1 MKKLYSILIVPLFYS
16 ATIFAQD
23 PCTSITTITCGNTVT
38 FNPTVGDGDPNYPV
52 NISTCNGSSAIGGK
66 EKMYS
71 FTPTQDGTYE
81 FEVTTATGGFVQY
94 MWKVAALGCNNT
106 GWNCIDRINA
116 TGSIGAVNF
125 QAGTPYYI
133 LVNSETNTGS
143 INHVFR
149 IKCATNVCN
158 SILPLLCGTLT
169 TLGPIIGYGNPDY
182 DVNVSTC
189 NGSSAQGGKEQIYS
203 FIPTQDGT
211 YEFETTSV
219 SGGFAQYMWKQA
231 SLGCDNTGWN
241 CIDRTNSTGS
251 IGAVN
256 FLAGTTYY
264 ILVNA
269 EPTTSLTHIFR
280 VKCAKVVCN
289 DILPLTCGT
298 LTTLGPIIGYGDP
311 DYDVNMSTCN
321 GSSAQG
327 GKEQIYSFTP
337 ALDGTYEFETTSV
350 SGGFAQY
357 MWKQASLG
365 CNSTGWNCIDR
376 TNTIGSIGAVN
387 FQAGITYYILV
398 NAEPTTSLTHI
409 FRVKCA
415 RVVCN
420 DILPLTCGTSTTLG
434 PIIGY
439 GDPDYDVNVSTC
451 NGSTAQGG
459 KEQIY
464 LLPAS
469 STAYQIQITAASG
482 GFMQYMWK
490 PVSLGCNASGWTC
503 LERRNTTGILAATI
517 PASNTPIYLLV
528 NSEPITSNTVV
539 FQVNCNALSND
550 SFEKENTIVVY
561 PNPTNSIVHLQ
572 LQNSQLIDKIII
584 TDLTG
589 KKIMEQTNDTSQ
601 INVECLAKGLYLL
614 EAFSENKKFKT
625 KFIKE

>member
-38 FNPTVGDGDPNYPV
+38 FNPTVGDGDSNYPV

-66 EKMYS
+66 EKIYS

-149 IKCATNVCN
+149 IKCATSVCN

-256 FLAGTTYY
+256 FQAGTTYY
-264 ILVNA
+264 IL
-269 EPTTSLTHIFR
+269 
-280 VKCAKVVCN
+280 
-289 DILPLTCGT
+289 
-298 LTTLGPIIGYGDP
+298 
-311 DYDVNMSTCN
+311 
-321 GSSAQG
+321 
-327 GKEQIYSFTP
+327 
-337 ALDGTYEFETTSV
+337 
-350 SGGFAQY
+350 
-357 MWKQASLG
+357 
-365 CNSTGWNCIDR
+365 
-376 TNTIGSIGAVN
+376 
-387 FQAGITYYILV
+387 
-398 NAEPTTSLTHI
+398 
-409 FRVKCA
+409 
-415 RVVCN
+415 
-420 DILPLTCGTSTTLG
+420 
-434 PIIGY
+434 
-439 GDPDYDVNVSTC
+439 
-451 NGSTAQGG
+451 
-459 KEQIY
+459 
-464 LLPAS
+464 
-469 STAYQIQITAASG
+469 
-482 GFMQYMWK
+482 
-490 PVSLGCNASGWTC
+490 
-503 LERRNTTGILAATI
+503 
-517 PASNTPIYLLV
+517 
-528 NSEPITSNTVV
+528 
-539 FQVNCNALSND
+539 
-550 SFEKENTIVVY
+550 
-561 PNPTNSIVHLQ
+561 
-572 LQNSQLIDKIII
+572 
-584 TDLTG
+584 
-589 KKIMEQTNDTSQ
+589 
-601 INVECLAKGLYLL
+601 
-614 EAFSENKKFKT
+614 
-625 KFIKE
+625 